1 MASTTITTTN
11 TATNNVDEQERVE
24 ARRLW
29 WAGPVTAVAAAIAA
43 VIVREMGVLV
53 GAVPPDLMLLQ
64 EPSVAISTIVFVLI
78 GTLVF
83 AGITRFARRPVRT
96 FQIVAV
102 VALVLSLFSP
112 ITAGVGWS
120 PFVTLQPATVAAMM
134 AMHVAA
140 GLVTI
145 PLLPALARAK

>member
-1 MASTTITTTN
+1 MASTTTTN
-11 TATNNVDEQERVE
+11 TAANYVDEQERVE

-43 VIVREMGVLV
+43 VIVREIGVLV
-53 GAVPPDLMLLQ
+53 GAIPSDLMLLQ
-64 EPSVAISTIVFVLI
+64 EPSVAISTIVLVLV

-83 AGITRFARRPVRT
+83 AGVVRFSRRPVHT
-96 FQIVAV
+96 FRVVAGW
-102 VALVLSLFSP
+102 ALVLSLFSP

-120 PFVTLQPATVAAMM
+120 PFVTLQPATVAATML
-134 AMHVAA
+134 MHLAA

>member
-1 MASTTITTTN
+1 MASTTTTN
-11 TATNNVDEQERVE
+11 TATGYVDEQERVE

-29 WAGPVTAVAAAIAA
+29 WAGPVTAVVAAVAA
-43 VIVREMGVLV
+43 VIVREIGVLV
-53 GAVPPDLMLLQ
+53 GAIPPDLMLLQ

-83 AGITRFARRPVRT
+83 AGIIRLTRRPVRT
-96 FQIVAV
+96 FQIVAA

-112 ITAGVGWS
+112 ITAGVGLS
-120 PFVTLQPATVAAMM
+120 PFVTLQPAAVVATM

-140 GLVTI
+140 GLVAI